1 MLSSG
6 LKAHLHTLRKIVND
20 SHTFLLG
27 DLPDL
32 SCDCCIAVLRVTY
45 VWSRC
50 SGLRYHKPSRS
61 FRTGFVYNNFM
72 YALAGYVAERLR
84 ATSWEQLV
92 RQRIFGPL
100 LMTHSKFVGDIS
112 RDDDITSSY
121 AFVGGRTEKVDLK
134 LLE

>member
-1 MLSSG
+1 MYLSTPRNLFNQFSFINIKVK
-6 LKAHLHTLRKIVND
+6 LITIE
-20 SHTFLLG
+20 
-27 DLPDL
+27 
-32 SCDCCIAVLRVTY
+32 RVTC
-45 VWSRC
+45 VCSGC

-84 ATSWEQLV
+84 ASSWEQLV

-100 LMTHSKFVGDIS
+100 SMTHSKFVSDIS
-112 RDDDITSSY
+112 TDDDITSSY
-121 AFVGGRTEKVDLK
+121 AFVGGQTEKVDLK